1 MWHAT
6 RPNLGRARRVA
17 SPCVGSS
24 AARARRRASSLVAAC
39 PAGFPFFLSFR
50 MHFSEAHKLSKDT
63 PLELPGSWSALLRAA
78 WPPRRR
84 PSAAATTTP
93 RTHRTCMTAPRRVW
107 FCVETPRR
115 FVLKTEDPPNCPP
128 DEWHIS
134 CVASYGYVP
143 SFPAPERHAATSL
156 RSSNLRAIAT
166 LRSELTNRSLH
177 HTLVIRRH
185 CRPHF

>member
-1 MWHAT
+1 ML
-6 RPNLGRARRVA
+6 LGGVFVLPPPPLFFFRA
-17 SPCVGSS
+17 P
-24 AARARRRASSLVAAC
+24 ARFGEEGLIFKGLPHQNGEFPLC
-39 PAGFPFFLSFR
+39 PYIQQG
-50 MHFSEAHKLSKDT
+50 SKDT
-63 PLELPGSWSALLRAA
+63 PLALPGSWGVLLRAA

-84 PSAAATTTP
+84 PSVAATTTP
-93 RTHRTCMTAPRRVW
+93 RTHRTCTTAPRRVW
-107 FCVETPRR
+107 FCVENSRR

-128 DEWHIS
+128 DEWRIS

-166 LRSELTNRSLH
+166 LSSELTNRSLHHRSLH